1 MNFSYFFHL
10 CKNLLTHSEDIFD
23 YLSFFNS
30 SHLSFEIR
38 ILSTAGNNNLFLFQ
52 NIVGSYEAQREG
64 GILPLP
70 AEGVE
75 YCIVGCFF
83 ALCWDKMNVIENQ
96 DR

>member
-1 MNFSYFFHL
+1 MIILLFEFLRAKNFFLQFL
-10 CKNLLTHSEDIFD
+10 VDI
-23 YLSFFNS
+23 LPLGSGS
-30 SHLSFEIR
+30 R
-38 ILSTAGNNNLFLFQ
+38 KPKSTAGNNNNFVLFQ